1 VDASLGQARRF
12 CDLLLSV
19 PLLDRVSDQ
28 SVSLGMQLF
37 GAADF
42 VPYLAKLGQRVLACH
57 SISSRL
63 RALLF
68 AIGLSVRS
76 TVTLVYEPG
85 LPDRIDI
92 SVELRRLGKQ
102 RILPTCAHF

>member
-12 CDLLLSV
+12 CDLLLRV
-19 PLLDRVSDQ
+19 PLLDRFADQ
-28 SVSLGMQLF
+28 PVSLGVQLL

-42 VPYLAKLGQRVLACH
+42 VPYVAKLGQRVLACH
-57 SISSRL
+57 SISLKL
-63 RALLF
+63 RALLV

-76 TVTLVYEPG
+76 TVAMLHEPG

-92 SVELRRLGKQ
+92 SVE
-102 RILPTCAHF
+102 A